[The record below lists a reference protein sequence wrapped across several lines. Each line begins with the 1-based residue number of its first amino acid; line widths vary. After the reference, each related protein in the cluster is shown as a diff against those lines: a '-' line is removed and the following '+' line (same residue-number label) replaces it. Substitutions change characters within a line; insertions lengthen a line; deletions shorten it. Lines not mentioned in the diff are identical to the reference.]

1 MKTLISLFALA
12 CLSAASAKEVDIAGG
27 ITATTSGTTTR
38 GLRGVTFIFS
48 SDFTGTVAGMTFNGA
63 TDTSYSPPVQTG
75 DTLSAIAYVV
85 TTGNIRIM
93 PVR

>member
-1 MKTLISLFALA
+1 MKRLMILMVCFLAALA
-12 CLSAASAKEVDIAGG
+12 QAKEVDIAGG
-27 ITATTSGTTTR
+27 VTATTSGTTTK

-48 SDFTGTVAGMTFNGA
+48 SDFTGSVAGMTFTGT
-63 TDTSYSPPVQTG
+63 TDSSYSPPVQSG

-85 TTGNIRIM
+85 TTGNIRII